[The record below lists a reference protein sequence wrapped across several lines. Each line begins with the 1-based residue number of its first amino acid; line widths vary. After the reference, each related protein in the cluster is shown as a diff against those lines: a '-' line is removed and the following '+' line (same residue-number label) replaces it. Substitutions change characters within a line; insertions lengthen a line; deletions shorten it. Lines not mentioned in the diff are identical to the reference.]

1 MLPPNSRTGQ
11 VHVREPSLVMSLI
24 SLVECSDISAI
35 GWAVAVTDA
44 VFSSW
49 SSAIETK
56 KALGDLVSV
65 YTTRG
70 ITTRKMQKERDT
82 DAQPIIPS
90 NREQSRNLIRSTCL
104 PSLGK
109 YWSICK
115 LNIKHA
121 SSEPG
126 ATSLQVRSF
135 PRLEWKT
142 RLDGC

>member
-24 SLVECSDISAI
+24 SLVERSDISAV

-44 VFSSW
+44 AFSSW

-56 KALGDLVSV
+56 KASGDLVSV

-82 DAQPIIPS
+82 NAQPIIPS
-90 NREQSRNLIRSTCL
+90 NREQSRILYVLPVYLLLENTGPSVNKTSSTQAQNRVL
-104 PSLGK
+104 
-109 YWSICK
+109 
-115 LNIKHA
+115 
-121 SSEPG
+121 
-126 ATSLQVRSF
+126 R
-135 PRLEWKT
+135 
-142 RLDGC
+142 